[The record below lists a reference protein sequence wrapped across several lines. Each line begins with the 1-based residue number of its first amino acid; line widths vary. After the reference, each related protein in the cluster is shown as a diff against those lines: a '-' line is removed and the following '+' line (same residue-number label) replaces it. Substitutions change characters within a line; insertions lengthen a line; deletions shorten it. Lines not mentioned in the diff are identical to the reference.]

1 MIDTPLRGRW
11 FPILL
16 LLALMG
22 EPAWAAEKVTL
33 LFPPDLTLSS
43 KATIQVF
50 ALRKGKDGS
59 LPVFVNGK
67 PMGRL
72 EGKAFQRGEVRL
84 SPGFNRIKAGSK
96 TVRVYYLPGTAAN
109 RFSPSKGKGT
119 LPLVFRSY
127 SVHPAL
133 GDGCDGCHLPTNGKL
148 QVKDQKKACYSCHD
162 DFEKADRGEQRFL
175 HEPVAKG
182 ECTSCHDPH
191 FSALPKLQR
200 DAKGCVACHESYPL
214 RGSIHR
220 PVRDGRC
227 TACHDPH
234 AGSAP
239 KQLVRGGN
247 ALCIECHVD
256 SHLHHRGIAAAGT
269 MTVLS
274 PDVPRDG
281 RSLSCLAC
289 HLPHQSEQER
299 LLQIHREGLCRKCH
313 PR

>member
-1 MIDTPLRGRW
+1 MIDIFLRGRW

-22 EPAWAAEKVTL
+22 EPALAAEKVTL

-43 KATIQVF
+43 EATIQVF
-50 ALRKGKDGS
+50 ALRQGKDGA

-67 PMGRL
+67 PVGRL

-84 SPGFNRIKAGSK
+84 APGINRIKAGSK
-96 TVRVYYLPGTAAN
+96 TVRVYFLPGTAAK

-119 LPLVFRSY
+119 PPLVFRSY
-127 SVHPAL
+127 TLHPAL
-133 GDGCDGCHLPTNGKL
+133 GDGCDGCHLPANGKL
-148 QVKDQKKACYSCHD
+148 QVKDQKEACYACHG
-162 DFEKADRGEQRFL
+162 DFEKTAGGEKRYL
-175 HEPVAKG
+175 HEPVANG

-191 FSALPKLQR
+191 FSAFPKLQR
-200 DAKGCVACHESYPL
+200 DAKGCVACHEPYPL
-214 RGSIHR
+214 RGSIHS

-234 AGSAP
+234 AGPAP

-247 ALCIECHVD
+247 GLCIGCHGD
-256 SHLHHRGIAAAGT
+256 SHLHHRGTAAAGP

-274 PDVPRDG
+274 PDVPLDG

-299 LLQIHREGLCRKCH
+299 LLRIHRDELCRKCH